1 MVDELQDDFGPEV
14 PAAVRP
20 STEFSSHE
28 PAILNFAVIKTGLPH
43 FHFWMPL
50 DLDIQKVCG

>member
-1 MVDELQDDFGPEV
+1 MVDELQDDSGPE
-14 PAAVRP
+14 VRP

-43 FHFWMPL
+43 FHFWKPL